1 MSTLSISQFAGIFP
15 RVPGALLPQTAAT
28 VAENCDF
35 GYGELRGMK
44 GGALVTAVA
53 NAVKSLYTEDGVSF
67 YTWDVDVDAVRAP
80 MAKDQYKRVY
90 YTTPTD
96 FLVTNSL
103 GTRPNGGPPG
113 SSYRVGVP
121 KPTVAPTFAVSGSPT
136 ALSDLSISATFHYEY
151 SGVKYQE
158 QAIVLTPVTEN
169 KKWTF
174 TPPAKNTGSAFGPTD
189 ESFACTAYSVIT
201 TGGGDSNGNQEE
213 FWQNLPAGTRM
224 IAVSSASIRN
234 VATGEL
240 IIGAVR
246 IKDDVGDVHTMDAM
260 FSITKY
266 SYLSEATNVVGNL
279 TPEQAFPVIRLT
291 GRVISTGATAFD
303 IYTNNSAFLVR
314 GNWDASLTRDDNA
327 ASYTLV
333 LASNQTAA
341 QTETRA
347 YVYTLVN
354 TYGEEG
360 PPSPAGSLN
369 LVVGEAVAVTVTRDD
384 TGVNYAPIK
393 EIRIYRTMYG
403 SSVAD
408 FFYAGSAL
416 VLGQPGTTF
425 VFNDTATVA
434 QLNEVLASDEYY
446 PPDPALVGLMS
457 LKNGILCA
465 WKGNEVHFS
474 EAYKPWAWPPQYVKT
489 FQHNVVGGVAFGS
502 GVLLTTTTEPII
514 ISGITPAGMSESGLS
529 VKQAGVSKHSIAIVD
544 GFAAY
549 ASPDGIVVVQGG
561 QASLSL
567 SQRFFTRD
575 VWRQRYAAHLSAMRF
590 SVWDGR
596 LLVYAD
602 DNSFPAFMILLDEA
616 AGNMSDMP
624 AFQATCTFASDFA
637 DGVYYG
643 LGSALYRFNAG
654 AALPAAWESREMV
667 LPAPLNFGYG
677 KALCDGAWT
686 VEFHAYDESAAQ
698 WVLRHTRD
706 LTGSRGF
713 RLPPG
718 YKSQRYM
725 IRIAGSG
732 TFRDLRLG
740 ETALSLKEV

>member
-15 RVPGALLPQTAAT
+15 RVPAALLPQTAAT
-28 VAENCDF
+28 LAENCDF

-80 MAKDQYKRVY
+80 MANDQYKRVY
-90 YTTPTD
+90 YTTPSD

-103 GTRPNGGPPG
+103 GTRPDGGPPG

-121 KPTVAPTFAVSGSPT
+121 QPTIPPTFAVTGEPS
-136 ALSDLSISATFHYEY
+136 ALSDLTVTATFHYEY

-158 QAIVLTPVTEN
+158 QAISMAVVTEN
-169 KKWTF
+169 KKWAF

-189 ESFACTAYSVIT
+189 ESFVATGYSIISG
-201 TGGGDSNGNQEE
+201 GGGDYNPEE
-213 FWQNLPAGTRM
+213 VWQNLPPGTRV
-224 IAVSSASIRN
+224 IATSSSTLRN
-234 VATGEL
+234 AVTNQVYSGVVRVA
-240 IIGAVR
+240 
-246 IKDDVGDVHTMDAM
+246 DDAMDIHTMDAIY
-260 FSITKY
+260 SITKY
-266 SYLSEATNVVGNL
+266 SYLSDSYPPPGNL
-279 TPEQAFPVIRLT
+279 TPDQAFPVIRLT
-291 GRVISTGATAFD
+291 GKVNSTGATAFD

-314 GNWDASLTRDDNA
+314 GDWDAALTRDDNA
-327 ASYTLV
+327 ASYTVV
-333 LASNQTAA
+333 LASNKTAA
-341 QTETRA
+341 QTESRA
-347 YVYTLVN
+347 YVYTFVN

-360 PPSPAGSLN
+360 PPSPPGSLN
-369 LVVGEAVAVTVTRDD
+369 LVSGEGVNVTVTRND
-384 TGVNYAPIK
+384 TGINYAPIK

-416 VLGQPGTTF
+416 VLNQPGPTF
-425 VFNDTATVA
+425 VFSDTATVA
-434 QLNEVLASDEYY
+434 QLNETLASDDYY

-489 FQHNVVGGVAFGS
+489 FQHNVVGGVAFGT
-502 GVLLTTTTEPII
+502 GVLLTTTTEPIVL
-514 ISGITPAGMSESGLS
+514 SGITPAGMSESGLS
-529 VKQAGVSKHSIAIVD
+529 VEQAGVSKHAIAIVD

-561 QASLSL
+561 QASLAL

-596 LLVYAD
+596 LVVYAD

-624 AFQATCTFASDFA
+624 AFQATCTFASAFA

-654 AALPAAWESREMV
+654 AALAAAWESREV
-667 LPAPLNFGYG
+667 VIPAPLNFGYG
-677 KALCDGAWT
+677 KALCDGSWT
-686 VEFHAYDESAAQ
+686 IEFRAFDEKTKQ
-698 WVLRHTRD
+698 WVLRHTRE
-706 LTGSRGF
+706 LTGSRDF

-718 YKSQRYM
+718 YKAQRYS